1 MIGNDNAFV
10 NQAADAAARTLTE
23 NGANAY
29 RTTQSALVDLF
40 ASIGALRESN
50 RMQFG
55 RFTDML
61 DLSAAE
67 DATTLAKI
75 LFYARDIRG
84 GLGERQVFRDALEH
98 CAKNHP
104 EVIRPN
110 LRKIPEYGRWDDLL
124 ALIGTPLEDEMW
136 AFITETIKDDMCQI
150 ENGKPVSLLG
160 KWLPSADTS
169 SRETRKMGCYAAKK
183 LGYTAHDYKRM
194 VKLLRKHLPITE
206 TQISS
211 NKWDEV
217 KYPGVPSNAMMKY
230 NKAFARH
237 DAERFAQYVNDVK
250 AGKTKINAST
260 LYPYEIVEKVRYD
273 KDADIYKEM
282 WKHLPNYVDGVNDY
296 LIIADTSGSM
306 MGRPMDT
313 AVGLALYFAERNKGA
328 FKDMFLTFSSTP
340 EFVQV
345 PRALPLDRRI
355 CTVMNARWGGST
367 NLQAAFQLIL
377 DTAKKGNVP
386 AKDMPKSLI
395 IITDMEF
402 DACVEA
408 TPAEPDK
415 PATVTRILV
424 DPMSG
429 LRYSVEVPAPYTP
442 PRRMRADCTFFES
455 MQKMYAEAGYEMPNV
470 VFWNVNS
477 RNSTVHTK
485 ADTPNVQLVSGS
497 SPSVFRS
504 LTECL
509 TMTPYEAM
517 LKILSVDRYKDIV
530 AGTIG

>member
-1 MIGNDNAFV
+1 
-10 NQAADAAARTLTE
+10 
-23 NGANAY
+23 
-29 RTTQSALVDLF
+29 
-40 ASIGALRESN
+40 
-50 RMQFG
+50 
-55 RFTDML
+55 
-61 DLSAAE
+61 
-67 DATTLAKI
+67 
-75 LFYARDIRG
+75 
-84 GLGERQVFRDALEH
+84 
-98 CAKNHP
+98 
-104 EVIRPN
+104 
-110 LRKIPEYGRWDDLL
+110 
-124 ALIGTPLEDEMW
+124 
-136 AFITETIKDDMCQI
+136 
-150 ENGKPVSLLG
+150 
-160 KWLPSADTS
+160 
-169 SRETRKMGCYAAKK
+169 
-183 LGYTAHDYKRM
+183 
-194 VKLLRKHLPITE
+194 
-206 TQISS
+206 
-211 NKWDEV
+211 
-217 KYPGVPSNAMMKY
+217 
-230 NKAFARH
+230 
-237 DAERFAQYVNDVK
+237 
-250 AGKTKINAST
+250 
-260 LYPYEIVEKVRYD
+260 
-273 KDADIYKEM
+273 M
-282 WKHLPNYVDGVNDY
+282 WKHLPNYVDGENDY

-313 AVGLALYFAERNKGA
+313 AVGLALYFAERNQGA

-408 TPAEPDK
+408 TPPEPDK
-415 PATVTRILV
+415 PATVTKILV
-424 DPMSG
+424 DPLSG